1 MAKNMKIN
9 ITKTTTPKEK
19 PTGTLGF
26 GRNFT
31 DHMFIMNY
39 TEGTG
44 WHDARIVP
52 HGDLSFS
59 PACAALHYGQET
71 FEGMKAYRG
80 RDGSC
85 YLFRPEM
92 NARRSNYSNSRVCI
106 PEFPEADYIE
116 AVKTLVT
123 LDADW
128 IPSAENSSLYIR
140 PFFFADD
147 PFLGVAVS
155 KTYQFIIIMSP
166 ADAYFGAFEPVSIF
180 VEDEYVRAVKGG
192 TGRAKTGGNYAASHP
207 ALLRAQEHGCAQAM
221 WLDGIERKYIE
232 EVGTMNIFFK
242 IDGKIVTPAL
252 NESILAGITRDSV
265 LTLCRDFGLTVG
277 ERPLSIDELV
287 EIADAG
293 KLEEV
298 FGTGTAVVVAPVNRL
313 LYKGKEIL
321 VGDGNEGETSRR
333 LYETLT
339 SIQRGDFEDKFNWRV
354 SL

>member
-1 MAKNMKIN
+1 MKIS
-9 ITKTTTPKEK
+9 ITKTTAPKEK
-19 PTGTLGF
+19 PKGTLGF
-26 GRNFT
+26 GRVFS

-39 TEGTG
+39 TDGKG

-52 HGDLSFS
+52 HGDLVFS

-80 RDGSC
+80 KDGKQ

-92 NARRSNYSNSRVCI
+92 NARRSNYSNRRVCI
-106 PEFPEADYIE
+106 PELPEEDYLE
-116 AVKTLVT
+116 AIKTLVK

-128 IPSAENSSLYIR
+128 IPDEPEGSLYIR

-155 KTYQFIIIMSP
+155 KTYQFIIILCP
-166 ADAYFGAFEPVSIF
+166 VGAYFGAFKPVGIF
-180 VEDEYVRAVKGG
+180 VEDEYVRAVRGG

-242 IDGKIVTPAL
+242 IGGKIITPAL
-252 NESILAGITRDSV
+252 NESILAGITRDSI
-265 LTLCRDFGLTVG
+265 LTLCRDFGLPVE
-277 ERPLSIDELV
+277 ERPITIDELV
-287 EIADAG
+287 DAADVGA
-293 KLEEV
+293 LEET
-298 FGTGTAVVVAPVNRL
+298 FGTGTACVIAPVNRF
-313 LYKGKEIL
+313 LYKGREIT
-321 VGDGNEGETSRR
+321 VGNGEEGEISRR

-339 SIQRGDFEDKFNWRV
+339 GIQRGDKEDKFKWRME
-354 SL
+354 L